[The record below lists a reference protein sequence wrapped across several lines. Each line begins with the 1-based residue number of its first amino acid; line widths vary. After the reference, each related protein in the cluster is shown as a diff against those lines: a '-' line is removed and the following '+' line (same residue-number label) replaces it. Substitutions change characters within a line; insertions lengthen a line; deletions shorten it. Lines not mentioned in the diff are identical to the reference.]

1 MAPRRLVKSN
11 FSANEQAAPTPV
23 PPHSL
28 NEMELIGTNR
38 NITLLVAAPDLTVI
52 GTFTPKFKRGIWLW
66 YSQPNYMGTPNMVNS
81 AARSQAEASITQGAL
96 QSAKP
101 LTGEIILYANRDYT
115 GRSLAFT
122 ESTPNLSV
130 YNFNDM
136 ASSAQV
142 ISGKWKLFKDFE
154 YQSTNYTTSGNPE
167 SFPSIP
173 EALESALSSMEF
185 MTEA

>member
-11 FSANEQAAPTPV
+11 FSANKQEEPTT

-28 NEMELIGTNR
+28 NEIELIGTNR
-38 NITLLVAAPDLTVI
+38 NITLFVAAPNLTVI
-52 GTFTPKFKRGIWLW
+52 GTFTPNVKKGIWGL
-66 YSQPNYMGTPNMVNS
+66 YTQPNYMGTRIMVP
-81 AARSQAEASITQGAL
+81 AASSQAEAAITKDAL
-96 QSAKP
+96 QSVKP

-115 GRSLAFT
+115 GRSLVFT

-130 YNFNDM
+130 YNFNNM

-154 YQSTNYTTSGNPE
+154 YESTYYTTSGNPE

-173 EALESALSSMEF
+173 EALKSALSSMKF
-185 MTEA
+185 VPKA

>member
-1 MAPRRLVKSN
+1 MVDP
-11 FSANEQAAPTPV
+11 AA
-23 PPHSL
+23 S
-28 NEMELIGTNR
+28 
-38 NITLLVAAPDLTVI
+38 
-52 GTFTPKFKRGIWLW
+52 
-66 YSQPNYMGTPNMVNS
+66 
-81 AARSQAEASITQGAL
+81 SQAEAAITQDAL
-96 QSAKP
+96 QSVKP

-115 GRSLAFT
+115 GRSLVFT

-154 YQSTNYTTSGNPE
+154 YESTYYTTSGNPE

-173 EALESALSSMEF
+173 EALKSALSSMEF
-185 MTEA
+185 MPKA

>member
-11 FSANEQAAPTPV
+11 FSANKQEEPTT

-28 NEMELIGTNR
+28 NEIELIGTNNR
-38 NITLLVAAPDLTVI
+38 KITLFVAAPNLTVI
-52 GTFTPKFKRGIWLW
+52 GTFTPNVKKGIWGF
-66 YSQPNYMGTPNMVNS
+66 YPQPNYMGTPIIIDP
-81 AARSQAEASITQGAL
+81 AASSQAEAAITQDAL
-96 QSAKP
+96 QSVKP

-115 GRSLAFT
+115 GRSLVFT

-154 YQSTNYTTSGNPE
+154 YESTYYTTSGNPE

-173 EALESALSSMEF
+173 EALKSALSSMEF
-185 MTEA
+185 MPKA